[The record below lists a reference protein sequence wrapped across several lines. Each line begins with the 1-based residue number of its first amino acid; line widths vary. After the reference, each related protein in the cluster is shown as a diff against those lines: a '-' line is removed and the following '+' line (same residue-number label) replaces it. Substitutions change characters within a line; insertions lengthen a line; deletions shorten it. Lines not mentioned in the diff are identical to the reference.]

1 MDPPSSL
8 LPDAAEASQEAIAI
22 TDVDATET
30 KSEIEDGATTTSTQP
45 ENSIASSSTNGDGSD
60 TNSPA
65 AAGTTPETVVS
76 PAPPQDTKSSLL
88 LPSQPK
94 TFVHDPNKITL
105 KFIFANRDGLHVI
118 LDCTPADTVGE
129 VKGALLSL
137 WPDDIPECSDGDRV
151 RLICMGKGILMPD
164 SKSLKSLGIPVFK
177 THATPVNVAVRP
189 VITEFK
195 VKSPS
200 KKNSGASSP
209 SRGGGSNPD
218 IAAGGSEVS
227 SGCSCVIL

>member
-1 MDPPSSL
+1 MTEVS
-8 LPDAAEASQEAIAI
+8 
-22 TDVDATET
+22 ATET

-45 ENSIASSSTNGDGSD
+45 ENSVASSSTNGDGSD
-60 TNSPA
+60 NNSPA
-65 AAGTTPETVVS
+65 AAVTTQETVFS
-76 PAPPQDTKSSLL
+76 PAPPQDTKSLL
-88 LPSQPK
+88 LPSQTK

-189 VITEFK
+189 ETTEVK

-200 KKNSGASSP
+200 KKNSVASSS
-209 SRGGGSNPD
+209 SRGGGSNPVM
-218 IAAGGSEVS
+218 AAEGSEVS
-227 SGCSCVIL
+227 SGCSCLIL